1 MEKMAIV
8 KAKEKEKEA
17 EAEAEAEAEV
27 DAEEA
32 VPPSTLLASIRRV
45 RSTADDLL
53 SGRPGFRGIFDE
65 TLDAL
70 TIEIFAEIFFKKDP
84 DQKILQEFNEWVQT
98 QSVFVQD
105 QVAWFREIELFRRT
119 PTTMEEMVA
128 TVNAMFEDFHL
139 RHYISSLSTPTPA
152 VVTAPD
158 PTPDPTPIVAVV
170 AEGACT
176 HVPTPD
182 PTLVVTI
189 AVTNKNCYLL
199 ARRRADERELY
210 ITPPRLLHG
219 CKQLFEKLRGKKVW
233 DGCNGLGSISNFL
246 RGEGFDVVVSDKYVY
261 DGVVQ
266 QKIDFLDRT
275 ITPPA
280 GVEAI
285 IMNPPFR
292 QAKKFLERALEFGKN
307 L

>member
-1 MEKMAIV
+1 VISRKEASEMEKMAIV
-8 KAKEKEKEA
+8 KAREKEA
-17 EAEAEAEAEV
+17 EAEAEAQAQEAQAEAEA
-27 DAEEA
+27 DAFAQAEAEEQ
-32 VPPSTLLASIRRV
+32 L
-45 RSTADDLL
+45 
-53 SGRPGFRGIFDE
+53 
-65 TLDAL
+65 
-70 TIEIFAEIFFKKDP
+70 
-84 DQKILQEFNEWVQT
+84 
-98 QSVFVQD
+98 
-105 QVAWFREIELFRRT
+105 
-119 PTTMEEMVA
+119 
-128 TVNAMFEDFHL
+128 
-139 RHYISSLSTPTPA
+139 
-152 VVTAPD
+152 
-158 PTPDPTPIVAVV
+158 V
-170 AEGACT
+170 AENAAEQHAI

-219 CKQLFEKLRGKKVW
+219 CKQLFEKLRGMKVW

-246 RGEGFDVVVSDKYVY
+246 RGEGFDVVASDKYVY